1 VDAAFAALPKARARK
16 AGAPTLADFHRQ
28 TDAIV
33 AHYAPLIAAALAGLW
48 SEATIAKAWDAAQKA
63 SKAVADPPAGP
74 PVPDAAAG
82 PVEQVLSD
90 EQMAAGAQGL
100 RTLLAEMYGD
110 AALQGAHEAAHAA
123 GATIVS
129 SLQGVTEQL
138 PGSYWSTWEPGQWS
152 AAAAQVADGRL
163 KDVLD
168 QADITIRGLTDSAI
182 RDMGNAIA
190 DGLAAGDSF
199 QTTAKVVQ
207 EVVCSPARAALIA
220 NTEMARAMTAAAVD
234 EYQAS
239 GIERV
244 DWLAEDSACAEC
256 ASNADGNP
264 HDLADAP
271 TPPQHP
277 MCRCC
282 LSPALS

>member
-33 AHYAPLIAAALAGLW
+33 AHYAPLIATALAGLW
-48 SEATIAKAWDAAQKA
+48 SEATLKKAWDAAQSA

-74 PVPDAAAG
+74 GTSAG

-110 AALQGAHEAAHAA
+110 AALQGAHEAAHAS

-138 PGSYWSTWEPGQWS
+138 PGSYWSTWERGWGQ
-152 AAAAQVADGRL
+152 AAAKDADGGL
-163 KDVLD
+163 KALLD

-182 RDMGNAIA
+182 RDMGDAI
-190 DGLAAGDSF
+190 GRGIEAGDSYEA
-199 QTTAKVVQ
+199 TAKEITAIVG
-207 EVVCSPARAALIA
+207 SPARADLIA
-220 NTEMARAMTAAAVD
+220 NTEYGRAMSAASMDEYAASGVQEKDWLCEDDACELCQANAAASPLGID
-234 EYQAS
+234 EDWPS
-239 GIERV
+239 GEYPCHPGDR
-244 DWLAEDSACAEC
+244 CAV
-256 ASNADGNP
+256 AP
-264 HDLADAP
+264 HL
-271 TPPQHP
+271 
-277 MCRCC
+277 
-282 LSPALS
+282 